1 MEAEI
6 EVEAVRTDLW
16 SLTVDASADYV
27 RATDTVASGPLPR
40 IPSFRFQAG
49 VEYKRDWLTGRVEV
63 QRVSRQD
70 RVASFE
76 EETDGY
82 TMLNASL
89 SVRPFTGRPDVTVL
103 LRGRNLTNTI
113 ARAHTSF
120 LKEVAPLPGRDIRV
134 SLQVGF

>member
-1 MEAEI
+1 M
-6 EVEAVRTDLW
+6 
-16 SLTVDASADYV
+16 
-27 RATDTVASGPLPR
+27 
-40 IPSFRFQAG
+40 
-49 VEYKRDWLTGRVEV
+49 
-63 QRVSRQD
+63 SRQD